1 MVFLMQFASLM
12 PVNYLCIVIIIT
24 VVERA
29 IRGILRSCHPEH
41 PEQIVR
47 VSGHLLELE
56 LDTRR

>member
-12 PVNYLCIVIIIT
+12 PVNYLCTAIIMT
-24 VVERA
+24 VLERA
-29 IRGILRSCHPEH
+29 IRGILRSCY

-56 LDTRR
+56 LDTIG